1 MYWHRVPRRFVCIG
15 TECHGKIPK
24 FRITNS
30 PNICNPIPVW
40 PCWHLFLHLS
50 ARIFAQLF
58 SIEPS
63 SFCGAVFARRPPPS
77 PRIDRAAPTKRGGKS
92 SRSRAA
98 MWRTYT
104 GTFTPKRKSS
114 AAVHSSRAN
123 GPAASSS
130 AHPKQRPAT
139 LPRRSSSL
147 DLDELI
153 QQVEKQ
159 QQIGGRVSSTIVE
172 HVTEQPVDEPPPP
185 PQQHE
190 KEEEEEEEEETSNN
204 STHSAQQPR
213 HWANSVFVDPTAPSI
228 GASVSSAQQ
237 WRASPPALFVAQKQS
252 QQQVSSSIN
261 QLSVPSPSPT
271 NSEREEGSAASVDE
285 GQRQTPPQQQQSSSM
300 SPVMDGAN
308 GAEATVD
315 QNAKNDS
322 KSANENADANK
333 SSDDNAN
340 MFERCEA
347 RNRNRP
353 APTMPTTEGIEYP
366 RAASWSASTVAEIM
380 QDSIGRKVFSCFL
393 HDALAEENLLFVEEV
408 EKLKKEKQPERIRN
422 GVQALL
428 DKYAAYINLSSVA
441 MSKLREC
448 AKAETPDPK
457 SLDIAHKEIY
467 KLLENDQFPRFRRS
481 QLYIGFLEQLLP
493 RAYAERWTTSFD
505 ALLGNQ
511 VGRHH
516 FRQFLFNVRAEENL
530 RFWESV
536 IEYRQLRNKST
547 AMQNMGRTIQQQFL
561 REGAHNEVFLPFG
574 LRQRVEKKIREK
586 DADETLFDESVKHVE
601 LILKNDPYVRFLQ
614 SKEHKQIQYLTLIS
628 TNLRRRPKTLT
639 FKQCK
644 NVLKMKKGRPS
655 SISSQ
660 AKKKREFVHFFRK
673 AI

>member
-1 MYWHRVPRRFVCIG
+1 
-15 TECHGKIPK
+15 
-24 FRITNS
+24 
-30 PNICNPIPVW
+30 
-40 PCWHLFLHLS
+40 
-50 ARIFAQLF
+50 
-58 SIEPS
+58 
-63 SFCGAVFARRPPPS
+63 
-77 PRIDRAAPTKRGGKS
+77 
-92 SRSRAA
+92 

-114 AAVHSSRAN
+114 AAVHSSRAD
-123 GPAASSS
+123 GPEHAAASSS
-130 AHPKQRPAT
+130 AHPKHRPAT
-139 LPRRSSSL
+139 LLRRSSSL
-147 DLDELI
+147 DLEELI

-159 QQIGGRVSSTIVE
+159 QQQIGGRVSAVVE
-172 HVTEQPVDEPPPP
+172 HETEQPVDEPPPP
-185 PQQHE
+185 QQRE
-190 KEEEEEEEEETSNN
+190 KEEEEEEETSNN
-204 STHSAQQPR
+204 NGTHSAQHHHQQPR

-228 GASVSSAQQ
+228 GASISSAHHR
-237 WRASPPALFVAQKQS
+237 RASPPALFVAQEQS

-261 QLSVPSPSPT
+261 QLPVPSPT
-271 NSEREEGSAASVDE
+271 NSEREEGTATSVD
-285 GQRQTPPQQQQSSSM
+285 GAQRQTPPQQQRSSSM
-300 SPVMDGAN
+300 PPVMDGGN
-308 GAEATVD
+308 DAEATAD
-315 QNAKNDS
+315 QNAKNDR

-333 SSDDNAN
+333 SSDNAS
-340 MFERCEA
+340 MFERCDV
-347 RNRNRP
+347 RNSDRP
-353 APTMPTTEGIEYP
+353 APTMPTTDGIEYP

-380 QDSIGRKVFSCFL
+380 RDSIGRKVFCCFL
-393 HDALAEENLLFVEEV
+393 HGALAEENLLFVEEV

-428 DKYAAYINLSSVA
+428 DKYASYINLSAVA

-457 SLDIAHKEIY
+457 SLDFAHKEIY

-481 QLYIGFLEQLLP
+481 PLYVGFLEQLLP
-493 RAYAERWTTSFD
+493 RSYAERWTTSFD

-614 SKEHKQIQYLTLIS
+614 SKEYNDLL
-628 TNLRRRPKTLT
+628 
-639 FKQCK
+639 
-644 NVLKMKKGRPS
+644 
-655 SISSQ
+655 
-660 AKKKREFVHFFRK
+660 AKLH
-673 AI
+673 